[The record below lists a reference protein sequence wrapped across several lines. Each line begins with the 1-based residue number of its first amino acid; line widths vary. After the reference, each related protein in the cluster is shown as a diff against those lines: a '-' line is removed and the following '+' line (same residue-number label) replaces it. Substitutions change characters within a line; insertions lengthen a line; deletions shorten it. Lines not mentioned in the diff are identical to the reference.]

1 MNTHWF
7 TADKEKI
14 QARNLFFLLQ
24 FFDECLGCDS
34 FFI

>member
-1 MNTHWF
+1 M
-7 TADKEKI
+7 
-14 QARNLFFLLQ
+14 RNVFFLLQ

>member
-24 FFDECLGCDS
+24 FFDEYLDCDS

>member
-14 QARNLFFLLQ
+14 QVCNIFFLLQ
-24 FFDECLGCDS
+24 FFDKYLS
-34 FFI
+34 